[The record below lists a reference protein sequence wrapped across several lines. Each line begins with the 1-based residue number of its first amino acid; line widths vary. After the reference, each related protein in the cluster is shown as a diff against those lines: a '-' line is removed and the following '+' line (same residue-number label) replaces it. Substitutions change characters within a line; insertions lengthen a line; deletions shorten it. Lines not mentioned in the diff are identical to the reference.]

1 MPLYEY
7 RCPTCRS
14 VFELLRTIGR
24 SDEPATC
31 PEGHQGAE
39 RVLSLVAARAWG
51 TDGASNS
58 EGSAGGCG
66 GCAAGSC
73 ACAH

>member
-14 VFELLRTIGR
+14 TFELLRPMNR
-24 SDEPATC
+24 SEEAATC
-31 PEGHQGAE
+31 PAGHRGAE

-51 TDGASNS
+51 GAETFEAPSN
-58 EGSAGGCG
+58 GGGCG
-66 GCAAGSC
+66 GCAGGGC
-73 ACAH
+73 ACGH